1 MRKINLPN
9 DIVFT
14 KKMSL
19 DIKGHLVKAK
29 PDFTSCIE
37 EIKNL
42 LKTKFPEGETTG
54 ELLLKLNRE
63 FNSLQTIFDSL
74 IKEKN
79 NMQYQYESLLKQDEK
94 NIRSLYSHLFQEK
107 LNKDV
112 LDNRVKV
119 LMEKENE
126 YELIKK
132 KTGVFV
138 CDGELICNERKDNE
152 IIILRT
158 ENSTLKNV
166 IGKNE
171 EEIQKKNEEINSLKN
186 KILLLNEEIQKLK
199 IHKEESN
206 MQLNFNDKNKFNNSN
221 SINYIT
227 INKIQNK
234 GINRTINLN
243 KNKNRTKY
251 KNKGVFSPN
260 EIPINGRYFSLYN
273 WNPRKN
279 MEFKIGEMDENIEKS
294 NIHNIT
300 SSIQVNDID
309 ISSDKLIS
317 VNKSKY
323 NLKINKDNKTLTI
336 SKLSNK
342 KKIVNTTSSS
352 SGKRDLIKK
361 KKNLISYSRA
371 NTNTSKNY
379 LYNTI
384 SHDSVFTNDNT
395 KNCLFKARNE
405 FSPCSSLREKKTI
418 DRVTPLKSNETIM
431 HSKTNRNLISKL
443 SERSGRILIQKV
455 NSFSPLNFG
464 SKKEQHKNGVEEPD
478 KIRQIYPSSS
488 NRSTGSNPYN
498 KKIAKFR
505 NPFETFSYFYYGNLK
520 NKFHLDNKG
529 INTINY

>member
-1 MRKINLPN
+1 
-9 DIVFT
+9 
-14 KKMSL
+14 
-19 DIKGHLVKAK
+19 
-29 PDFTSCIE
+29 
-37 EIKNL
+37 
-42 LKTKFPEGETTG
+42 
-54 ELLLKLNRE
+54 
-63 FNSLQTIFDSL
+63 
-74 IKEKN
+74 
-79 NMQYQYESLLKQDEK
+79 
-94 NIRSLYSHLFQEK
+94 
-107 LNKDV
+107 
-112 LDNRVKV
+112 
-119 LMEKENE
+119 MEKENE

-361 KKNLISYSRA
+361 KKI
-371 NTNTSKNY
+371 
-379 LYNTI
+379 
-384 SHDSVFTNDNT
+384 
-395 KNCLFKARNE
+395 
-405 FSPCSSLREKKTI
+405 
-418 DRVTPLKSNETIM
+418 
-431 HSKTNRNLISKL
+431 
-443 SERSGRILIQKV
+443 
-455 NSFSPLNFG
+455 
-464 SKKEQHKNGVEEPD
+464 
-478 KIRQIYPSSS
+478 
-488 NRSTGSNPYN
+488 
-498 KKIAKFR
+498 
-505 NPFETFSYFYYGNLK
+505 
-520 NKFHLDNKG
+520 
-529 INTINY
+529 